1 MRFLSK
7 LSSIGAGS
15 GEGWAARA
23 LAWAPTAVA
32 IVLVVAL
39 AAQLA
44 ALAWRVLAP
53 APADQAAGVV
63 AVAPPAGASVAAIV
77 NAHLFGTSAV
87 VATGDASSA
96 PTTNLQLTLAG
107 TLAESDPAQGW
118 AIIGETSQTAR
129 VYAIG
134 ATVPGGARLHE
145 VYADRVI
152 LERSGRL
159 ESLPLPRIGGGGAPT
174 PIVYTQ
180 GMQVNPQPESLVESV
195 RQLVA
200 QDPSAMSDFIRPQP
214 VFAGG
219 QQKGYRVYPGRN
231 RSQFAAL
238 GLMPGDLVT
247 AVNGAP
253 LDDPNR
259 GLETLRGMGAG
270 SPVILT
276 VERNGQMQQVTV
288 DTTAIPVAPPGVSQ
302 SQQVPGPDEPE

>member
-1 MRFLSK
+1 MQFLGK
-7 LSSIGAGS
+7 LSSFGAGS
-15 GEGWAARA
+15 GESWTARLAAA
-23 LAWAPTAVA
+23 APTLVA

-44 ALAWRVLAP
+44 TLAWRVLAP
-53 APADQAAGVV
+53 EPDAGNDAVVPGAPL
-63 AVAPPAGASVAAIV
+63 AGASVANIV
-77 NAHLFGTSAV
+77 NAHLFGSSAV
-87 VATGDASSA
+87 PATGDAASA
-96 PTTNLQLTLAG
+96 PTTNLRLLLAG
-107 TLAESDPAQGW
+107 TLAGSDPATGW
-118 AIIGETSQTAR
+118 AIIGETAQAAR
-129 VYAIG
+129 VYATG
-134 ATVPGGARLHE
+134 ATVAGGARLRE

-159 ESLPLPRIGGGGAPT
+159 ESLSLPRLAGGAPT
-174 PIVYTQ
+174 PIVYSQ
-180 GMQVNPQPESLVESV
+180 GAQANSPPDSLSASV

-200 QDPSAMSDFIRPQP
+200 QDPSAISDFIRPQP

-259 GLETLRGMGAG
+259 GLETLRGVGAG

-276 VERNGQMQQVTV
+276 VERNGQVQQVTV
-288 DTTAIPVAPPGVSQ
+288 DTTAVPVQPLDTSQ
-302 SQQVPGPDEPE
+302 SPQLPGPDDPE